1 MRKSF
6 YHIKSL
12 VLTALCA
19 ALLTGGKMALML
31 VPNIEVVTLLIMLFA
46 YAFGLRIAL
55 PATLIFCAV
64 EGLLFGFGYW
74 LIAYFIHWPGLV
86 IMTVLLKKFKVSK
99 TYIYIICGVAATA
112 FFGVMTSAV
121 DALFATQVSKINYFV
136 MFSVVYIRG
145 LVFYAAQVVSSIV
158 FLTIAFPILSKQ
170 FLRLANLYF
179 GESSLS

>member
-12 VLTALCA
+12 VLTGLCA

-31 VPNIEVVTLLIMLFA
+31 VPNIEIVTLLIMLFA
-46 YAFGLRIAL
+46 YALGLRIAL
-55 PATLIFCAV
+55 PAALIFCTV
-64 EGLLFGFGYW
+64 EGLLFGFNYW
-74 LIAYFIHWPGLV
+74 LIAYFIHWPGLA
-86 IMTVLLKKFKVSK
+86 IMTALLKKLKVTK
-99 TYIYIICGVAATA
+99 NYVYIVCGVAATA
-112 FFGVMTSAV
+112 FFGVTTSAI
-121 DALFATQVSKINYFV
+121 DALFATQAAKINYFV
-136 MFSVVYIRG
+136 MFSVIYVRG
-145 LVFYAAQVVSSIV
+145 LGFYAAQVVSSIV